1 MENGTLYSEARNE
14 YLKQMST
21 WIVPPLVE
29 FFRKEYNSLLEA
41 EGKKVMSA
49 FQTYCSQVPLWN
61 QDVIDSNI
69 GIILD
74 NCRCDYME
82 ELMTAVFIAYTKM
95 LTAIRVNSR
104 QKKLQITLPKLDHF
118 LHRVFIECARSFWK
132 APYLFAHDLPPIEK
146 QKNILQ
152 AEQICTEALSGA
164 VRSLLPV
171 KSILRD
177 YLDDGDEDKEEEKET
192 EEKEEKEE
200 DDNEDDKVAEED
212 EEKVE
217 EVKEVKIEEAKVEE
231 VKVEEVKEVKVEEVK
246 IEEAKVE
253 EAKIEEIKEIKTD
266 EVKVEEVKEVK
277 IEHPV
282 ESPKEIKSVSVVET
296 PKIIAEMKAVE
307 EDKPKE
313 ESKVPVP
320 RIEKLDTPP
329 APPTIQP
336 SAHLVTDI
344 AVPPPLVNISKQGA
358 EPIAAVGGAVTN
370 VMIDTEPSVH
380 FTPYD
385 TVFDETTQG
394 ISHIRY
400 SPKDGENDDYDAP
413 PRLSFGTSA
422 NVIANDDVEDL
433 EPAAPVVALAAAAPT
448 ESVENDI
455 DAPLGSTDDF
465 EVLA

>member
-1 MENGTLYSEARNE
+1 MENASLYSEARNE

-29 FFRKEYNSLLEA
+29 FFRKEYNTLA
-41 EGKKVMSA
+41 DTEGKRVMSA
-49 FQTYCSQVPLWN
+49 FQTYCSEVPLWN

-132 APYLFAHDLPPIEK
+132 APYLFAQDLAPIEK

-177 YLDDGDEDKEEEKET
+177 YLDDGEDKDEG
-192 EEKEEKEE
+192 
-200 DDNEDDKVAEED
+200 

-217 EVKEVKIEEAKVEE
+217 EKEEVEEDVEEKEE
-231 VKVEEVKEVKVEEVK
+231 VKPVEVKEEVKPVEVKEAPVEVKEAPVEVKEAPVEVKEEVK
-246 IEEAKVE
+246 PV
-253 EAKIEEIKEIKTD
+253 EEIKSIQIT
-266 EVKVEEVKEVK
+266 
-277 IEHPV
+277 
-282 ESPKEIKSVSVVET
+282 ET
-296 PKIIAEMKAVE
+296 PKVIAELKSADEPPKPVVE
-307 EDKPKE
+307 PT
-313 ESKVPVP
+313 VVQ
-320 RIEKLDTPP
+320 KLETNPE
-329 APPTIQP
+329 PPTIVP
-336 SAHLVTDI
+336 SEHQISD
-344 AVPPPLVNISKQGA
+344 VPVAAPVIKISKEG
-358 EPIAAVGGAVTN
+358 AVGGAVATTPAPN

-400 SPKDGENDDYDAP
+400 SPKDGESDEYDTH
-413 PRLSFGTSA
+413 PRLSFGASGA
-422 NVIANDDVEDL
+422 AIVADDVEDL
-433 EPAAPVVALAAAAPT
+433 EPAPLRAPT
-448 ESVENDI
+448 PVEDI
-455 DAPLGSTDDF
+455 DAPLGSTSDF

>member
-1 MENGTLYSEARNE
+1 MENASLYSEARNE

-29 FFRKEYNSLLEA
+29 FFRKEYNTLA
-41 EGKKVMSA
+41 DTEGKRVMSA
-49 FQTYCSQVPLWN
+49 FQTYCSEVPLWN

-69 GIILD
+69 GIVLD

-132 APYLFAHDLPPIEK
+132 APYLFAQDLPPVEK

-177 YLDDGDEDKEEEKET
+177 YLDDGEDKDEE
-192 EEKEEKEE
+192 
-200 DDNEDDKVAEED
+200 

-217 EVKEVKIEEAKVEE
+217 EKEEVEE
-231 VKVEEVKEVKVEEVK
+231 DVEEKEKEKEKEEVKEVPVEVK
-246 IEEAKVE
+246 
-253 EAKIEEIKEIKTD
+253 
-266 EVKVEEVKEVK
+266 EEVKEV
-277 IEHPV
+277 PV
-282 ESPKEIKSVSVVET
+282 EVKEEPKPVEEVKSIQITET
-296 PKIIAEMKAVE
+296 PKVIAELKAADE
-307 EDKPKE
+307 PPKPIAE
-313 ESKVPVP
+313 PAIVQ
-320 RIEKLDTPP
+320 KLETNPE
-329 APPTIQP
+329 PPTIVP
-336 SAHLVTDI
+336 SSHQISDVPVTAPVI
-344 AVPPPLVNISKQGA
+344 KISKEGA
-358 EPIAAVGGAVTN
+358 PVVGGALTTTPAPN

-400 SPKDGENDDYDAP
+400 SPKDGESDEYDTH
-413 PRLSFGTSA
+413 PRLSFGNSGA
-422 NVIANDDVEDL
+422 AIVADDVEDL
-433 EPAAPVVALAAAAPT
+433 EPPALRAPT
-448 ESVENDI
+448 PIEDI
-455 DAPLGSTDDF
+455 DAPLGSTSDF

>member
-1 MENGTLYSEARNE
+1 MENASLYSEARNE

-29 FFRKEYNSLLEA
+29 FFRKEYNTLAES
-41 EGKKVMSA
+41 EGKRVMSV
-49 FQTYCSQVPLWN
+49 FQNYCSEVPLWN

-132 APYLFAHDLPPIEK
+132 APYLFAQDQPPVEK

-177 YLDDGDEDKEEEKET
+177 YLDDGEDKDDEEEAKEEVKEEIKEEEEEEEVKET
-192 EEKEEKEE
+192 
-200 DDNEDDKVAEED
+200 KVAEE
-212 EEKVE
+212 
-217 EVKEVKIEEAKVEE
+217 VKEEPNVA
-231 VKVEEVKEVKVEEVK
+231 EEVKEVKV
-246 IEEAKVE
+246 VE
-253 EAKIEEIKEIKTD
+253 EPK
-266 EVKVEEVKEVK
+266 EVKEVK
-277 IEHPV
+277 EVKVV
-282 ESPKEIKSVSVVET
+282 EDIKQVVEEPKEVKSVQVVET
-296 PKIIAEMKAVE
+296 PKVLAELAAEEPPKVVE
-307 EDKPKE
+307 PT
-313 ESKVPVP
+313 VVQ
-320 RIEKLDTPP
+320 KLETNPE
-329 APPTIQP
+329 PPTIEP
-336 SAHLVTDI
+336 SAHQVDMPVVTPE
-344 AVPPPLVNISKQGA
+344 VKISK
-358 EPIAAVGGAVTN
+358 EGGALPEK
-370 VMIDTEPSVH
+370 VMIDTEPAVH
-380 FTPYD
+380 FSSYD
-385 TVFDETTQG
+385 TVYDETTQD
-394 ISHIRY
+394 ISRLQY
-400 SPKDGENDDYDAP
+400 NQDDDAP
-413 PRLSFGTSA
+413 PRLSFS
-422 NVIANDDVEDL
+422 NSSVPLVDDDVEDL
-433 EPAAPVVALAAAAPT
+433 EPVAAPISAAPLSALAPVAVT
-448 ESVENDI
+448 EDI

>member
-1 MENGTLYSEARNE
+1 MENASLYSEARNE

-29 FFRKEYNSLLEA
+29 FFRKEYNTLA
-41 EGKKVMSA
+41 DTEGKRVMSA
-49 FQTYCSQVPLWN
+49 FQTYCSEVPLWN

-132 APYLFAHDLPPIEK
+132 APYLFAQDLTPVEK

-177 YLDDGDEDKEEEKET
+177 YLDDGE

-200 DDNEDDKVAEED
+200 KEEED
-212 EEKVE
+212 EEKEEDEKEEKEEDTPVEVKKVKVE
-217 EVKEVKIEEAKVEE
+217 EKPVE
-231 VKVEEVKEVKVEEVK
+231 VKVEEKPVEVKVEEKPLEDTTPKLV
-246 IEEAKVE
+246 
-253 EAKIEEIKEIKTD
+253 
-266 EVKVEEVKEVK
+266 VEEVKS
-277 IEHPV
+277 IQ
-282 ESPKEIKSVSVVET
+282 IVET
-296 PKIIAEMKAVE
+296 PKVLAEIKAADE
-307 EDKPKE
+307 PPKP
-313 ESKVPVP
+313 VVDPMVVQ
-320 RIEKLDTPP
+320 KLETNPE
-329 APPTIQP
+329 PPTILP
-336 SAHLVTDI
+336 SAHQVAD
-344 AVPPPLVNISKQGA
+344 VPVAAPVIKISKDG
-358 EPIAAVGGAVTN
+358 EDIKDVMVGGGTGSQAPN

-385 TVFDETTQG
+385 TVFDETSQG

-400 SPKDGENDDYDAP
+400 SPKDGDNDGYNHP
-413 PRLSFGTSA
+413 PRLTFGSSA
-422 NVIANDDVEDL
+422 NAIETNDAEDL
-433 EPAAPVVALAAAAPT
+433 EPVTVSAAVPVSVAA
-448 ESVENDI
+448 EVDI
-455 DAPLGSTDDF
+455 DAPLGSTNDF
-465 EVLA
+465 EELS

>member
-1 MENGTLYSEARNE
+1 MSVLNKIMENASLYSEARNE

-29 FFRKEYNSLLEA
+29 FFRKEYNTLA
-41 EGKKVMSA
+41 DTEGKRVMSA
-49 FQTYCSQVPLWN
+49 FQTYCSEVPLWN

-132 APYLFAHDLPPIEK
+132 APYLFAQDLAPIEK

-177 YLDDGDEDKEEEKET
+177 YLDDGEDKDEG
-192 EEKEEKEE
+192 
-200 DDNEDDKVAEED
+200 

-217 EVKEVKIEEAKVEE
+217 EKEEVEEDVEEKEE
-231 VKVEEVKEVKVEEVK
+231 VKPVEVKEEVKPVEVKEAPVEVKEAPVEVKEAPVEVKEEVK
-246 IEEAKVE
+246 PV
-253 EAKIEEIKEIKTD
+253 EEIKSIQIT
-266 EVKVEEVKEVK
+266 
-277 IEHPV
+277 
-282 ESPKEIKSVSVVET
+282 ET
-296 PKIIAEMKAVE
+296 PKVIAELKSADEPPKPVVE
-307 EDKPKE
+307 PT
-313 ESKVPVP
+313 VVQ
-320 RIEKLDTPP
+320 KLETNPE
-329 APPTIQP
+329 PPTIVP
-336 SAHLVTDI
+336 SEHQISD
-344 AVPPPLVNISKQGA
+344 VPVAAPVIKISKEG
-358 EPIAAVGGAVTN
+358 AVGGAVATTPAPN

-400 SPKDGENDDYDAP
+400 SPKDGESDEYDTH
-413 PRLSFGTSA
+413 PRLSFGASGA
-422 NVIANDDVEDL
+422 AIVADDVEDL
-433 EPAAPVVALAAAAPT
+433 EPAPLRAPT
-448 ESVENDI
+448 PVEDI
-455 DAPLGSTDDF
+455 DAPLGSTSDF

>member
-1 MENGTLYSEARNE
+1 MENASLYSEARNE

-29 FFRKEYNSLLEA
+29 FFRKEYNTLA
-41 EGKKVMSA
+41 DTEGKRVMSA
-49 FQTYCSQVPLWN
+49 FQTYCSEVPLWN

-132 APYLFAHDLPPIEK
+132 APYLFAQDLTPVEK

-177 YLDDGDEDKEEEKET
+177 YLDDGEEDKEEKEDEKDEKDEKDEEEDKEEE
-192 EEKEEKEE
+192 EEKP
-200 DDNEDDKVAEED
+200 V
-212 EEKVE
+212 
-217 EVKEVKIEEAKVEE
+217 EVKEVKE
-231 VKVEEVKEVKVEEVK
+231 VKAETKPVEVKEVKEVKAETNPVEVKEVKAETNPVEVKEVKVEEVK
-246 IEEAKVE
+246 SIQ
-253 EAKIEEIKEIKTD
+253 I
-266 EVKVEEVKEVK
+266 
-277 IEHPV
+277 
-282 ESPKEIKSVSVVET
+282 VET
-296 PKIIAEMKAVE
+296 PKVIAELKATDE
-307 EDKPKE
+307 PPKP
-313 ESKVPVP
+313 VVDQAVVQ
-320 RIEKLDTPP
+320 KLETNPE
-329 APPTIQP
+329 PPTIVP
-336 SAHLVTDI
+336 SAHQVADVPV
-344 AVPPPLVNISKQGA
+344 AVPVIKISKDGDDGKD
-358 EPIAAVGGAVTN
+358 VMVGGGAVTATPN

-385 TVFDETTQG
+385 TVFDETSQG

-400 SPKDGENDDYDAP
+400 SPKDGNDDGYDHP
-413 PRLSFGTSA
+413 PRLTFGSSA
-422 NVIANDDVEDL
+422 NAIETNDAEDL
-433 EPAAPVVALAAAAPT
+433 EPVAAMPVSAEV
-448 ESVENDI
+448 DI
-455 DAPLGSTDDF
+455 DAPLGSTGDF

>member
-1 MENGTLYSEARNE
+1 MENASLYSEARNE

-29 FFRKEYNSLLEA
+29 FFRKEYNTLA
-41 EGKKVMSA
+41 DTEGKRVMSA
-49 FQTYCSQVPLWN
+49 FQTYCSEVPLWN

-69 GIILD
+69 GIVLD

-132 APYLFAHDLPPIEK
+132 APYLFSQDLPPVEK

-177 YLDDGDEDKEEEKET
+177 YLDDGEDKDEEEEKEEAKEEEKE
-192 EEKEEKEE
+192 E
-200 DDNEDDKVAEED
+200 

-217 EVKEVKIEEAKVEE
+217 EVKEVKEIVKEVKVEE
-231 VKVEEVKEVKVEEVK
+231 VKVEEVKVEEVKVE
-246 IEEAKVE
+246 APVE
-253 EAKIEEIKEIKTD
+253 TP
-266 EVKVEEVKEVK
+266 VEVKEVK
-277 IEHPV
+277 IHDTPPQLVV
-282 ESPKEIKSVSVVET
+282 EEIKSVQIVET
-296 PKIIAEMKAVE
+296 PKVLAEIKAADE
-307 EDKPKE
+307 PPKP
-313 ESKVPVP
+313 VDPAVVQ
-320 RIEKLDTPP
+320 KLETNPE
-329 APPTIQP
+329 PPTIVP
-336 SAHLVTDI
+336 SSHLVADI
-344 AVPPPLVNISKQGA
+344 PVVAPVVKISKTDGTTDGGM
-358 EPIAAVGGAVTN
+358 VGGGEPN

-385 TVFDETTQG
+385 TVFDETSQG

-400 SPKDGENDDYDAP
+400 SPKDGDVDNGYDAP
-413 PRLSFGTSA
+413 PRLSFGTTA
-422 NVIANDDVEDL
+422 NAIVADDAEDL
-433 EPAAPVVALAAAAPT
+433 EPVAAPAPAPAPASA
-448 ESVENDI
+448 SVEDDI
-455 DAPLGSTDDF
+455 DAPLGSTGDF
-465 EVLA
+465 EELS

>member
-1 MENGTLYSEARNE
+1 MENASLYSEARNE

-29 FFRKEYNSLLEA
+29 FFRKEYNTLA
-41 EGKKVMSA
+41 DTEGKRVMSA
-49 FQTYCSQVPLWN
+49 FQTYCSEVPLWN

-69 GIILD
+69 GIVLD

-132 APYLFAHDLPPIEK
+132 APYLFAQDLPPVEK

-177 YLDDGDEDKEEEKET
+177 YLDDGEDKDEE
-192 EEKEEKEE
+192 
-200 DDNEDDKVAEED
+200 

-217 EVKEVKIEEAKVEE
+217 EKEEVEE
-231 VKVEEVKEVKVEEVK
+231 DVEEKEKKKEKEEVKEVPVEVK
-246 IEEAKVE
+246 
-253 EAKIEEIKEIKTD
+253 
-266 EVKVEEVKEVK
+266 EEVKEV
-277 IEHPV
+277 PV
-282 ESPKEIKSVSVVET
+282 EVKEEPKPVEEVKSIQITET
-296 PKIIAEMKAVE
+296 PKVIAELKAADE
-307 EDKPKE
+307 PPKPIAE
-313 ESKVPVP
+313 PAIVQ
-320 RIEKLDTPP
+320 KLETNPE
-329 APPTIQP
+329 PPTIVP
-336 SAHLVTDI
+336 SSHQISDVPVTAPVI
-344 AVPPPLVNISKQGA
+344 KISKEGA
-358 EPIAAVGGAVTN
+358 PVVGGALTTTPAPN

-400 SPKDGENDDYDAP
+400 SPKDGESDEYDTH
-413 PRLSFGTSA
+413 PRLSFGNSGA
-422 NVIANDDVEDL
+422 AIVADDVEDL
-433 EPAAPVVALAAAAPT
+433 EPPALRAPT
-448 ESVENDI
+448 PIEDI
-455 DAPLGSTDDF
+455 DAPLGSTSDF

>member
-1 MENGTLYSEARNE
+1 MSVLNKIMENASLYSEARNE

-29 FFRKEYNSLLEA
+29 FFRKEYNTLA
-41 EGKKVMSA
+41 DTEGKRVMSS
-49 FQTYCSQVPLWN
+49 FQTYCSEVPLWN

-132 APYLFAHDLPPIEK
+132 APYLFAQELTPVEK

-177 YLDDGDEDKEEEKET
+177 YLDDGEEDKDEKDNKEDKDEEEEEEKPVEVVET
-192 EEKEEKEE
+192 KPIEVVETKPVEVVETKPVELVE
-200 DDNEDDKVAEED
+200 TKPVEVVETKPVEL
-212 EEKVE
+212 KVE
-217 EVKEVKIEEAKVEE
+217 DVKSIQ
-231 VKVEEVKEVKVEEVK
+231 
-246 IEEAKVE
+246 I
-253 EAKIEEIKEIKTD
+253 
-266 EVKVEEVKEVK
+266 
-277 IEHPV
+277 
-282 ESPKEIKSVSVVET
+282 VET
-296 PKIIAEMKAVE
+296 PKVIAELKAAD
-307 EDKPKE
+307 DKPVVDP
-313 ESKVPVP
+313 KVVQ
-320 RIEKLDTPP
+320 KLETNPE
-329 APPTIQP
+329 PPTIIP
-336 SAHLVTDI
+336 SAHQVAD
-344 AVPPPLVNISKQGA
+344 VPVAAPVIKISKNDEDGKDVM
-358 EPIAAVGGAVTN
+358 VGGGVVTPN

-385 TVFDETTQG
+385 TVFDETSQG

-400 SPKDGENDDYDAP
+400 SPKDVNDDDGSDHP
-413 PRLSFGTSA
+413 PRLTFGSSA
-422 NVIANDDVEDL
+422 NAIETNDAEDL
-433 EPAAPVVALAAAAPT
+433 EPVTTALPVV
-448 ESVENDI
+448 DI
-455 DAPLGSTDDF
+455 DAPLGTTEDF
-465 EVLA
+465 EELA

>member
-1 MENGTLYSEARNE
+1 MENASLYSEARNE

-29 FFRKEYNSLLEA
+29 FFRKEYNTLA
-41 EGKKVMSA
+41 DTEGKRVMSA
-49 FQTYCSQVPLWN
+49 FQTYCSEVPLWN

-132 APYLFAHDLPPIEK
+132 APYLFAQDLTPVEK

-177 YLDDGDEDKEEEKET
+177 YLDDGEEEEKEEEKEE
-192 EEKEEKEE
+192 EEK
-200 DDNEDDKVAEED
+200 
-212 EEKVE
+212 E
-217 EVKEVKIEEAKVEE
+217 EVKEVKEVKVEE

-246 IEEAKVE
+246 
-253 EAKIEEIKEIKTD
+253 
-266 EVKVEEVKEVK
+266 EVKVEEVKEK
-277 IEHPV
+277 PV
-282 ESPKEIKSVSVVET
+282 PPTLVVEDVKSVQIIET
-296 PKIIAEMKAVE
+296 PKVLAEIKAADEPPKVVE
-307 EDKPKE
+307 PAVVQKLDTNPEPPTIVPSSHQVSDVPVTAPVIKISKE
-313 ESKVPVP
+313 GGAMVGGAEAPVAPLPTTVAPFVPVP
-320 RIEKLDTPP
+320 
-329 APPTIQP
+329 
-336 SAHLVTDI
+336 
-344 AVPPPLVNISKQGA
+344 
-358 EPIAAVGGAVTN
+358 N

-400 SPKDGENDDYDAP
+400 SPKDGDGDGDGYDAP
-413 PRLSFGTSA
+413 PRLSFGTTA
-422 NVIANDDVEDL
+422 NAIVADDAEDL
-433 EPAAPVVALAAAAPT
+433 EPVSGPTPVIDDV
-448 ESVENDI
+448 
-455 DAPLGSTDDF
+455 DAPLGTTGDF

>member
-1 MENGTLYSEARNE
+1 MSVLNKIMENASLYSEARNE

-29 FFRKEYNSLLEA
+29 FFRKEYNTLA
-41 EGKKVMSA
+41 DTEGKRVMSA
-49 FQTYCSQVPLWN
+49 FQTYCSEVPLWN

-132 APYLFAHDLPPIEK
+132 APYLFAQDLAPVEK

-177 YLDDGDEDKEEEKET
+177 YLDDGEDKDEE
-192 EEKEEKEE
+192 EEKEEKI
-200 DDNEDDKVAEED
+200 
-212 EEKVE
+212 EEKEDVEEKEEVKPVEVKPVEVKE
-217 EVKEVKIEEAKVEE
+217 EVKEAPV
-231 VKVEEVKEVKVEEVK
+231 EVKEAPVEVK
-246 IEEAKVE
+246 EAPV
-253 EAKIEEIKEIKTD
+253 EEIKSIQIT
-266 EVKVEEVKEVK
+266 
-277 IEHPV
+277 
-282 ESPKEIKSVSVVET
+282 ET
-296 PKIIAEMKAVE
+296 PKVIAELKSADEPPKPVVE
-307 EDKPKE
+307 PM
-313 ESKVPVP
+313 VVQ
-320 RIEKLDTPP
+320 KLETNPE
-329 APPTIQP
+329 PPTIMP
-336 SAHLVTDI
+336 SDHQISDVPVTAPVI
-344 AVPPPLVNISKQGA
+344 KISKEGA
-358 EPIAAVGGAVTN
+358 TVGGAVAATPAPN

-400 SPKDGENDDYDAP
+400 SPKDGESNEYDTH
-413 PRLSFGTSA
+413 PRLSFGASEA
-422 NVIANDDVEDL
+422 AIVADDVEDL
-433 EPAAPVVALAAAAPT
+433 EPVALRAPT
-448 ESVENDI
+448 PVEDI
-455 DAPLGSTDDF
+455 NAPLGSTSDF

>member
-1 MENGTLYSEARNE
+1 MSILNKIMENGTLYSEARNE

-177 YLDDGDEDKEEEKET
+177 YLDDGDEDKDEKET
-192 EEKEEKEE
+192 EKETEDKEEADDDDDDDEVKE
-200 DDNEDDKVAEED
+200 DKVAETAKTD
-212 EEKVE
+212 EIEKAEEPKVE
-217 EVKEVKIEEAKVEE
+217 EVKAEEVKAVKEVKE
-231 VKVEEVKEVKVEEVK
+231 VKVEEVKEVK
-246 IEEAKVE
+246 
-253 EAKIEEIKEIKTD
+253 

-277 IEHPV
+277 IEHTIEP
-282 ESPKEIKSVSVVET
+282 SKDIKSVSIVET

-313 ESKVPVP
+313 EPKVPVS
-320 RIEKLDTPP
+320 IEKLETPP

-336 SAHLVTDI
+336 SAHLVTNV
-344 AVPPPLVNISKQGA
+344 AVPQPLVSISKQDA
-358 EPIAAVGGAVTN
+358 EPVAAVGGAVAN
-370 VMIDTEPSVH
+370 LMIDTEPSVH

-400 SPKDGENDDYDAP
+400 SPKDGENDDYAP

-422 NVIANDDVEDL
+422 NAIATDDVEDL
-433 EPAAPVVALAAAAPT
+433 EPTARVAKPVVADEP
-448 ESVENDI
+448 DI
-455 DAPLGSTDDF
+455 DAPLDSTDDF

>member
-1 MENGTLYSEARNE
+1 MSVLNKIMENASLYSEARNE

-29 FFRKEYNSLLEA
+29 FFRKEYNTLA
-41 EGKKVMSA
+41 DTEGKRVMSA
-49 FQTYCSQVPLWN
+49 FQTYCSEVPLWN

-69 GIILD
+69 GIVLD

-132 APYLFAHDLPPIEK
+132 APYLFAQDLPPVEK

-177 YLDDGDEDKEEEKET
+177 YLDDGEDNDEE
-192 EEKEEKEE
+192 
-200 DDNEDDKVAEED
+200 

-217 EVKEVKIEEAKVEE
+217 EKEEVEE
-231 VKVEEVKEVKVEEVK
+231 DVEEKEKEKEKEEVKEVPVEVK
-246 IEEAKVE
+246 
-253 EAKIEEIKEIKTD
+253 
-266 EVKVEEVKEVK
+266 EEVKEV
-277 IEHPV
+277 PV
-282 ESPKEIKSVSVVET
+282 EVKEEPKPVEEVKSIQITET
-296 PKIIAEMKAVE
+296 PKVIAELKAADE
-307 EDKPKE
+307 PPKPIAE
-313 ESKVPVP
+313 PAIVQ
-320 RIEKLDTPP
+320 KLETNPE
-329 APPTIQP
+329 PPTIVP
-336 SAHLVTDI
+336 SSHQISDVPVTAPVI
-344 AVPPPLVNISKQGA
+344 KISKEGA
-358 EPIAAVGGAVTN
+358 PVVGGALTTTPAPN

-400 SPKDGENDDYDAP
+400 SPKDGESDEYDTH
-413 PRLSFGTSA
+413 PRLSFGNSGA
-422 NVIANDDVEDL
+422 AIVADDVEDL
-433 EPAAPVVALAAAAPT
+433 EPPAPRAPT
-448 ESVENDI
+448 PIEDI
-455 DAPLGSTDDF
+455 DAPLGSTSDF

>member
-1 MENGTLYSEARNE
+1 MSVLNKIMENASLYSEARNE

-29 FFRKEYNSLLEA
+29 FFRKEYNTLA
-41 EGKKVMSA
+41 DTEGKRVMSA
-49 FQTYCSQVPLWN
+49 FQTYCSEVPLWN

-69 GIILD
+69 GIVLD

-132 APYLFAHDLPPIEK
+132 APYLFAQDLAPVEK

-177 YLDDGDEDKEEEKET
+177 YLDDGEDKDEE
-192 EEKEEKEE
+192 
-200 DDNEDDKVAEED
+200 

-217 EVKEVKIEEAKVEE
+217 EKEEVEEDVEEKEE
-231 VKVEEVKEVKVEEVK
+231 VKPVEVKEEVKPVEVKEAPVEVKEEVK
-246 IEEAKVE
+246 PV
-253 EAKIEEIKEIKTD
+253 EEIKSIQIT
-266 EVKVEEVKEVK
+266 
-277 IEHPV
+277 
-282 ESPKEIKSVSVVET
+282 ET
-296 PKIIAEMKAVE
+296 PKVIAELKSADEPPKPVVE
-307 EDKPKE
+307 
-313 ESKVPVP
+313 STVVQ
-320 RIEKLDTPP
+320 KLETNPE
-329 APPTIQP
+329 PPTIVP
-336 SAHLVTDI
+336 SEHQISD
-344 AVPPPLVNISKQGA
+344 VPVAAPVIKISKDGA
-358 EPIAAVGGAVTN
+358 IGGAVATTPAPN

-400 SPKDGENDDYDAP
+400 SPKDGESDEYDTH
-413 PRLSFGTSA
+413 PRLSFGASGA
-422 NVIANDDVEDL
+422 AIVADDVEDL
-433 EPAAPVVALAAAAPT
+433 EPAPLRAPT
-448 ESVENDI
+448 PVEDI
-455 DAPLGSTDDF
+455 DAPLGSTSDF

>member
-1 MENGTLYSEARNE
+1 MSVLNKIMENASLYSEARNE

-29 FFRKEYNSLLEA
+29 FFRKEYNTLA
-41 EGKKVMSA
+41 DTEGKRVMSA
-49 FQTYCSQVPLWN
+49 FQTYCSEVPLWN

-69 GIILD
+69 GIVLD

-132 APYLFAHDLPPIEK
+132 APYLFAQDLPPVEK

-177 YLDDGDEDKEEEKET
+177 YLDDGEDKDEE
-192 EEKEEKEE
+192 
-200 DDNEDDKVAEED
+200 

-217 EVKEVKIEEAKVEE
+217 EKEEVEE
-231 VKVEEVKEVKVEEVK
+231 DVEEKEKEKEKEEVKEVPVEVK
-246 IEEAKVE
+246 
-253 EAKIEEIKEIKTD
+253 
-266 EVKVEEVKEVK
+266 EEVKEV
-277 IEHPV
+277 PV
-282 ESPKEIKSVSVVET
+282 EVKEEPKPVEEVKSIQITET
-296 PKIIAEMKAVE
+296 PKVIAELKAADE
-307 EDKPKE
+307 PPKPIAE
-313 ESKVPVP
+313 PAIVQ
-320 RIEKLDTPP
+320 KLETNPE
-329 APPTIQP
+329 PPTIVP
-336 SAHLVTDI
+336 SSHQISDVPVTAPVI
-344 AVPPPLVNISKQGA
+344 KISKEGA
-358 EPIAAVGGAVTN
+358 PVVGGALTTTPAPN

-400 SPKDGENDDYDAP
+400 SPKDGESDEYDTH
-413 PRLSFGTSA
+413 PRLSFGNSGA
-422 NVIANDDVEDL
+422 AIVADDVEDL
-433 EPAAPVVALAAAAPT
+433 EPPALRAPT
-448 ESVENDI
+448 PIEDI
-455 DAPLGSTDDF
+455 DAPLGSTSDF

>member
-1 MENGTLYSEARNE
+1 MENASLYSEARNE

-29 FFRKEYNSLLEA
+29 FFRKEYNTLA
-41 EGKKVMSA
+41 DTEGKRVMSA
-49 FQTYCSQVPLWN
+49 FQTYCSEVPLWN

-132 APYLFAHDLPPIEK
+132 APYLFAQELTPVEK

-177 YLDDGDEDKEEEKET
+177 YLDDGEEDKDEKE

-200 DDNEDDKVAEED
+200 EE
-212 EEKVE
+212 ENE
-217 EVKEVKIEEAKVEE
+217 EVKEVKEVKVEE
-231 VKVEEVKEVKVEEVK
+231 VKQVKVEEVKEVKVEEVK
-246 IEEAKVE
+246 EKHVPPTLVVE
-253 EAKIEEIKEIKTD
+253 D
-266 EVKVEEVKEVK
+266 V
-277 IEHPV
+277 
-282 ESPKEIKSVSVVET
+282 KSVQIVET
-296 PKIIAEMKAVE
+296 PKVIAEIKAADEPPKVVE
-307 EDKPKE
+307 PAVVQKLDTNPEPPTIVPSSHQVRNVPVTAPVIKISKE
-313 ESKVPVP
+313 GGAMVGGAEAPVAPMAPLPTAVAPFVPVP
-320 RIEKLDTPP
+320 
-329 APPTIQP
+329 
-336 SAHLVTDI
+336 
-344 AVPPPLVNISKQGA
+344 
-358 EPIAAVGGAVTN
+358 N

-400 SPKDGENDDYDAP
+400 SPKDGDGDGNGYDAP
-413 PRLSFGTSA
+413 PRLSFGTTA
-422 NVIANDDVEDL
+422 NAIVADDAEDL
-433 EPAAPVVALAAAAPT
+433 EPVSGPTPVIDDV
-448 ESVENDI
+448 
-455 DAPLGSTDDF
+455 DAPLGTTGDF

>member
-1 MENGTLYSEARNE
+1 MSVLNKIMENASLYSEARNE

-29 FFRKEYNSLLEA
+29 FFRKEYNTLA
-41 EGKKVMSA
+41 DTEGKRVMSA
-49 FQTYCSQVPLWN
+49 FQTYCSEVPLWN

-132 APYLFAHDLPPIEK
+132 APYLFAQDLPPVEK

-177 YLDDGDEDKEEEKET
+177 YLDDGEDKDEE
-192 EEKEEKEE
+192 EEKEEKVKEKEDVDEE
-200 DDNEDDKVAEED
+200 V

-217 EVKEVKIEEAKVEE
+217 EKV
-231 VKVEEVKEVKVEEVK
+231 EVKEVSIEVK
-246 IEEAKVE
+246 EEPKPV
-253 EAKIEEIKEIKTD
+253 
-266 EVKVEEVKEVK
+266 EVKEV
-277 IEHPV
+277 PV
-282 ESPKEIKSVSVVET
+282 EVKEEPKPVEVKEEPKPVEEIKSIQITET
-296 PKIIAEMKAVE
+296 PKVIAELKSADEPPKPVVE
-307 EDKPKE
+307 PT
-313 ESKVPVP
+313 VVQ
-320 RIEKLDTPP
+320 KLETNPE
-329 APPTIQP
+329 PPTIVP
-336 SAHLVTDI
+336 SNHQISD
-344 AVPPPLVNISKQGA
+344 VPVAAPVIKISKEGA
-358 EPIAAVGGAVTN
+358 TVGGAVAATPAPN

-400 SPKDGENDDYDAP
+400 SPKDGESDEYDTH
-413 PRLSFGTSA
+413 PRLSFGSSGA
-422 NVIANDDVEDL
+422 AIVADDVEDL
-433 EPAAPVVALAAAAPT
+433 EPATLRAPT
-448 ESVENDI
+448 PVEDI
-455 DAPLGSTDDF
+455 DAPLGSTSDF

>member
-1 MENGTLYSEARNE
+1 MSVLNKIMENASLYSEARNE

-29 FFRKEYNSLLEA
+29 FFRKEYNTLA
-41 EGKKVMSA
+41 DTEGKRVMSA
-49 FQTYCSQVPLWN
+49 FQTYCSEVPLWN

-69 GIILD
+69 GIVLD

-132 APYLFAHDLPPIEK
+132 APYLFAQDLPPVEK

-177 YLDDGDEDKEEEKET
+177 YLDDGEDKDEE
-192 EEKEEKEE
+192 
-200 DDNEDDKVAEED
+200 

-217 EVKEVKIEEAKVEE
+217 EKEEVEE
-231 VKVEEVKEVKVEEVK
+231 DVEEKEKKKEKEEVKEVPVEVK
-246 IEEAKVE
+246 
-253 EAKIEEIKEIKTD
+253 
-266 EVKVEEVKEVK
+266 EEVKEV
-277 IEHPV
+277 PV
-282 ESPKEIKSVSVVET
+282 EVKEEVKEVPVEVKEEVKEVPVEVKEEPKPVEEVKSIQITET
-296 PKIIAEMKAVE
+296 PKVIAELKAADE
-307 EDKPKE
+307 PPKPIAE
-313 ESKVPVP
+313 PAIVQ
-320 RIEKLDTPP
+320 KLETNPE
-329 APPTIQP
+329 PPTIVP
-336 SAHLVTDI
+336 SSHQISDVPVTAPVI
-344 AVPPPLVNISKQGA
+344 KISKEGA
-358 EPIAAVGGAVTN
+358 PVVGGALTTTPAPN

-400 SPKDGENDDYDAP
+400 SPKDGESDEYDTH
-413 PRLSFGTSA
+413 PRLSFGNSGA
-422 NVIANDDVEDL
+422 AIVADDVEDL
-433 EPAAPVVALAAAAPT
+433 EPPALRAPT
-448 ESVENDI
+448 PIEDI
-455 DAPLGSTDDF
+455 DAPLGSTSDF

>member
-1 MENGTLYSEARNE
+1 MENASLYSESRNE

-29 FFRKEYNSLLEA
+29 FFRKEYNTLA
-41 EGKKVMSA
+41 DTEGKRVMSA
-49 FQTYCSQVPLWN
+49 FQTYCSEVPLWN

-132 APYLFAHDLPPIEK
+132 APYLFAQELAPVEK

-177 YLDDGDEDKEEEKET
+177 YLDDGEEDKEEKEDEKDEKDEEEDKEEE
-192 EEKEEKEE
+192 EEKP
-200 DDNEDDKVAEED
+200 V
-212 EEKVE
+212 
-217 EVKEVKIEEAKVEE
+217 EVKEVKADTKPV
-231 VKVEEVKEVKVEEVK
+231 EVKEVKEVK
-246 IEEAKVE
+246 AETKPV
-253 EAKIEEIKEIKTD
+253 
-266 EVKVEEVKEVK
+266 EVKEVK
-277 IEHPV
+277 EVKAETNPV
-282 ESPKEIKSVSVVET
+282 EVKEVKAETNPVVVEEVKSIQIVET
-296 PKIIAEMKAVE
+296 PKVIAELKAADE
-307 EDKPKE
+307 PPKP
-313 ESKVPVP
+313 VVDQAVVQ
-320 RIEKLDTPP
+320 KLETNPE
-329 APPTIQP
+329 PPTIVP
-336 SAHLVTDI
+336 SAHQVADVPV
-344 AVPPPLVNISKQGA
+344 AVPVIKISKDGDDGKD
-358 EPIAAVGGAVTN
+358 VMVGGGAVTATPN

-385 TVFDETTQG
+385 TVFDETSQG

-400 SPKDGENDDYDAP
+400 SPKDGNDDGYNHP
-413 PRLSFGTSA
+413 PRLTFGSSA
-422 NVIANDDVEDL
+422 NAIERNDAEDL
-433 EPAAPVVALAAAAPT
+433 EPVAAEV
-448 ESVENDI
+448 DI
-455 DAPLGSTDDF
+455 DAPLGSTEDF

>member
-1 MENGTLYSEARNE
+1 MENASLYSEARNE

-29 FFRKEYNSLLEA
+29 FFRKEYNTLA
-41 EGKKVMSA
+41 DTEGKRVMSA
-49 FQTYCSQVPLWN
+49 FQTYCSEVPLWN

-69 GIILD
+69 GIVLD

-132 APYLFAHDLPPIEK
+132 APYLFAQELAPIEK

-177 YLDDGDEDKEEEKET
+177 YLDDGEDKDEE
-192 EEKEEKEE
+192 EEKEEKVEEKEEIEE
-200 DDNEDDKVAEED
+200 DI
-212 EEKVE
+212 E
-217 EVKEVKIEEAKVEE
+217 EVPVEAKVEM
-231 VKVEEVKEVKVEEVK
+231 KPVEEKEVKVEEKPV
-246 IEEAKVE
+246 EAKVE
-253 EAKIEEIKEIKTD
+253 EKPVEA
-266 EVKVEEVKEVK
+266 KVEEK
-277 IEHPV
+277 PV
-282 ESPKEIKSVSVVET
+282 EVNEAKVEEKPVDDVKSIQIVET
-296 PKIIAEMKAVE
+296 PKVIAELKAADE
-307 EDKPKE
+307 PPKPIAE
-313 ESKVPVP
+313 PAVVQ
-320 RIEKLDTPP
+320 KLETNPE
-329 APPTIQP
+329 PPTIVP
-336 SAHLVTDI
+336 SSHQISD
-344 AVPPPLVNISKQGA
+344 VPVAAPVIKISKEGA
-358 EPIAAVGGAVTN
+358 PVVGGALTTTPAPN

-400 SPKDGENDDYDAP
+400 SPKDGESDEYDTH
-413 PRLSFGTSA
+413 PRLSFGSSGA
-422 NVIANDDVEDL
+422 AILADDVEDL
-433 EPAAPVVALAAAAPT
+433 EPSALRAPT
-448 ESVENDI
+448 PIEDI
-455 DAPLGSTDDF
+455 DAPLGSTSDF

>member
-1 MENGTLYSEARNE
+1 MENASLYSEARNE

-29 FFRKEYNSLLEA
+29 FFRKEYNTLA
-41 EGKKVMSA
+41 DTEGKRVMSA
-49 FQTYCSQVPLWN
+49 FQTYCSEVPLWN

-69 GIILD
+69 GIVLD

-132 APYLFAHDLPPIEK
+132 APYLFAQELAPIEK

-177 YLDDGDEDKEEEKET
+177 YLDDGEDKDEE
-192 EEKEEKEE
+192 EEKEEKVEEKEEVEE
-200 DDNEDDKVAEED
+200 DIEEVPV
-212 EEKVE
+212 EAKVE
-217 EVKEVKIEEAKVEE
+217 TKPVEMKEVKVETKPVEVKEAKVETKPVEVNEAKVEE
-231 VKVEEVKEVKVEEVK
+231 K
-246 IEEAKVE
+246 
-253 EAKIEEIKEIKTD
+253 
-266 EVKVEEVKEVK
+266 
-277 IEHPV
+277 PV
-282 ESPKEIKSVSVVET
+282 ETKPVDDVKSIQIVET
-296 PKIIAEMKAVE
+296 PKVIAELKAADEPPKPVVE
-307 EDKPKE
+307 NTA
-313 ESKVPVP
+313 VQ
-320 RIEKLDTPP
+320 KLETNPE
-329 APPTIQP
+329 PPTIVP
-336 SAHLVTDI
+336 SSHQISD
-344 AVPPPLVNISKQGA
+344 VPVAAPVIKISKEGA
-358 EPIAAVGGAVTN
+358 PVVGGALAPTPAPN

-400 SPKDGENDDYDAP
+400 SPKDGESNEYDDH
-413 PRLSFGTSA
+413 PRLSFGSSGA
-422 NVIANDDVEDL
+422 AIVADDVEDL
-433 EPAAPVVALAAAAPT
+433 EPSARNAPT
-448 ESVENDI
+448 PVEDI
-455 DAPLGSTDDF
+455 DAPLGSTSDF

>member
-1 MENGTLYSEARNE
+1 MSVLNKIMENASLYSEARNE

-29 FFRKEYNSLLEA
+29 FFRKEYNTLA
-41 EGKKVMSA
+41 DTEGKRVMSS
-49 FQTYCSQVPLWN
+49 FQTYCSEVPLWN

-132 APYLFAHDLPPIEK
+132 APYLFAQELTPVEK

-177 YLDDGDEDKEEEKET
+177 YLDDGEEDKDEKDNKEDKDEEEEEEKPVEVVET
-192 EEKEEKEE
+192 KPIEVVETKPVEVVETKPVELVE
-200 DDNEDDKVAEED
+200 TKPVEVVETKPVEL
-212 EEKVE
+212 KVE
-217 EVKEVKIEEAKVEE
+217 DVKSIQ
-231 VKVEEVKEVKVEEVK
+231 
-246 IEEAKVE
+246 I
-253 EAKIEEIKEIKTD
+253 
-266 EVKVEEVKEVK
+266 
-277 IEHPV
+277 
-282 ESPKEIKSVSVVET
+282 VET
-296 PKIIAEMKAVE
+296 PKVIAELKAAD
-307 EDKPKE
+307 DKPVVDP
-313 ESKVPVP
+313 KVVQ
-320 RIEKLDTPP
+320 KLETNPE
-329 APPTIQP
+329 PPTIIP
-336 SAHLVTDI
+336 SAHQVAD
-344 AVPPPLVNISKQGA
+344 VPVAAPVIKISKNDEDGKDVM
-358 EPIAAVGGAVTN
+358 VGGGVVTPN

-385 TVFDETTQG
+385 TVFDETSQG

-400 SPKDGENDDYDAP
+400 SPKDVNDDDGSDHP
-413 PRLSFGTSA
+413 PRLIFGSSA
-422 NVIANDDVEDL
+422 NAIETNDAEDL
-433 EPAAPVVALAAAAPT
+433 EPVTTALPVV
-448 ESVENDI
+448 DI
-455 DAPLGSTDDF
+455 DAPLGTTEDF
-465 EVLA
+465 EELA